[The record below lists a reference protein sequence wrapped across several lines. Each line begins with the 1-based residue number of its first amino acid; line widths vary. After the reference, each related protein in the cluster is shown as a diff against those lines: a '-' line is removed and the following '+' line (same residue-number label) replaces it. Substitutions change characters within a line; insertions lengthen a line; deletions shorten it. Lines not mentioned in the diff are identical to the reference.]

1 MTPRKA
7 TIPAKTAARK
17 RVVSLEQAAQSDD
30 YMTAL
35 KELRDKLAREID
47 TTVSKRD
54 IAALSRQFALVLA
67 EIERQPTAQRTTRD
81 MLREKRAE
89 RQRKVQ
95 QARLN
100 SPAPA
105 EAPAVAEQEPG
116 Q

>member
-1 MTPRKA
+1 MTPRKV

-30 YMTAL
+30 YLTAL
-35 KELRDKLAREID
+35 KQLRDKLAREID

-54 IAALSRQFALVLA
+54 IAALSRQLQLVLA
-67 EIERQPTAQRTTRD
+67 TIERQPTAQRTKRD
-81 MLREKRAE
+81 ELREKRAE

-100 SPAPA
+100 SPPPADAP
-105 EAPAVAEQEPG
+105 AEQEPRR
-116 Q
+116 